1 MTEHASFQNEIYL
14 QGMGGVQPSL
24 PMEFSGLEAAAHDA
38 LSPEAFAY
46 VAGSAGLERTAA
58 ANRDAFSRWKIVPRM
73 MVDVTERDTSTQ
85 LLGTPLPSPIM
96 TAPIGVQSIIH
107 EEGELAV
114 ARAAASLDVPMI
126 LSTASSCSIEDVAAA
141 SGDNPRWFQLYWPSE
156 RAVAASLVERAEAAG
171 YRAIVVTLDTKM
183 MAWRP
188 RDLQSA
194 YLPFLQQQG
203 LANYKTDPAFLAGL
217 EQPWDENVP
226 MALLRWIGLFA
237 DKTVTWDDIDWLR
250 SITSLPIVVK
260 GVQHVEDARRA
271 VDVGIDALVVSNHGG
286 RQVDNAVGALTVLP
300 EVVDAAGDVPVLF
313 DSGVRSGADVFT
325 ALCLGARAVLLGR
338 PWVYGLALAG
348 EDGVRHVLRSIMA
361 EFDLT
366 MALTGQ
372 TSVQELGRH
381 LLRAPDA

>member
-260 GVQHVEDARRA
+260 GIQHVEDARRA

>member
-73 MVDVTERDTSTQ
+73 MVDVAERDTSTQ

>member
-24 PMEFSGLEAAAHDA
+24 PMEFSGLEAAARDA

-73 MVDVTERDTSTQ
+73 MVDVAERDTSTQ

-96 TAPIGVQSIIH
+96 TAPIGVQSIMH

-156 RAVAASLVERAEAAG
+156 RAVAASLVERAQAAG

-260 GVQHVEDARRA
+260 GIQHVEDARRA

-372 TSVQELGRH
+372 TSVHELGRH

>member
-73 MVDVTERDTSTQ
+73 MVDVAERDTSTQ

-260 GVQHVEDARRA
+260 GIQHVEDARRA

>member
-73 MVDVTERDTSTQ
+73 MVDVAERDTSTQ

-372 TSVQELGRH
+372 TSVHELGRH

>member
-24 PMEFSGLEAAAHDA
+24 PMEFSGLEAAARDA

-96 TAPIGVQSIIH
+96 TAPIGVQSIMH

-156 RAVAASLVERAEAAG
+156 RAVAASLVERAQAAG

-188 RDLQSA
+188 RDLQGA

-226 MALLRWIGLFA
+226 MALLRWIGMFA

-260 GVQHVEDARRA
+260 GIQHVEDARRA

-372 TSVQELGRH
+372 TSVHELGRH

>member
-24 PMEFSGLEAAAHDA
+24 PMEFSGLEAAARDA

-96 TAPIGVQSIIH
+96 TAPIGVQSIMH

-156 RAVAASLVERAEAAG
+156 RAVAASLVERAQAAG

-188 RDLQSA
+188 RDLQGA

-260 GVQHVEDARRA
+260 GIQHVEDARRA

-372 TSVQELGRH
+372 TSVHELGRH